1 MPDTSNI
8 RLVSGVFVL
17 AGERHRKSWEIAH
30 SRLSVD
36 SERYAV
42 WQFHI
47 AVQESFALALSGAA
61 IYHNKQKSPQAN
73 TLRGTMQ
80 IFIVVS
86 KSRCMVTSEPEA
98 RHPCGDG
105 ESKEKINCRSKFQNQ
120 KLIDE
125 FIKIGEQCQVFAQL
139 CTLAGTRIV
148 DDKVFC
154 GERSAF

>member
-1 MPDTSNI
+1 M
-8 RLVSGVFVL
+8 
-17 AGERHRKSWEIAH
+17 
-30 SRLSVD
+30 D

-73 TLRGTMQ
+73 TPRGTMQ